1 MASKKRADYW
11 ALRIHAE
18 WRKSVQGILGVGRQ
32 LIAAKEACE
41 HGEFLRLFK
50 GHENAVS
57 DPVPF
62 SERTAERLIA
72 VASHAV
78 ISNPT
83 HVSDL
88 PQSWGTLYELT
99 KVPNAD
105 LNDAIAA
112 GRINPE
118 MTRSEALALHADPVV
133 QPARPVHEVL
143 ADGVKNVV
151 TKFAGQLT
159 TRNQFTYV
167 RKRLESLLSFI
178 SEMEAQTDAGSA
190 SGTADASAE
199 SAAVM
204 LHDAIYRAMKEGKP
218 FDERYGEELHKCWLR
233 LNATLYDEPLS
244 PRRIV
249 WSSDTETISEI
260 RKAADY
266 AAGIQGR
273 PEKVFRAVRLS
284 AQRARK
290 AIGSQ

>member
-11 ALRIHAE
+11 APRIHAE
-18 WRKSVQGILGVGRQ
+18 WRKSVEGILGVGRQ

-88 PQSWGTLYELT
+88 PQSWGTLYELN
-99 KVPNAD
+99 KVPDAD
-105 LNDAIAA
+105 LADAIAA
-112 GRINPE
+112 GRITPE
-118 MTRSEALALHADPVV
+118 MTRSEAAEMHADPVV
-133 QPARPVHEVL
+133 RPGRPIHEVM

-151 TKFAGQLT
+151 TKFVGQLA
-159 TRNQFTYV
+159 TRNQFAYV
-167 RKRLESLLSFI
+167 RMRLESLVSFI
-178 SEMEAQTDAGSA
+178 SEMESQADADNA
-190 SGTADASAE
+190 SGTAKDSAE

-218 FDERYGEELHKCWLR
+218 FDERYGEELHECWLR

-244 PRRIV
+244 PRRIAWTV
-249 WSSDTETISEI
+249 DNETISEL
-260 RKAADY
+260 RDAANF
-266 AAGIQGR
+266 AAGIHGK
-273 PEKVFRAVRLS
+273 PEKVFRAVRLT
-284 AQRARK
+284 ANQARRAL
-290 AIGSQ
+290 GS